1 MREFPHLKTLT
12 ICMWLVLVPAL
23 AHAQASIAGVVND
36 ASGAVLPGVT
46 VEAASPA
53 LIERVRT
60 AVTDGA
66 GQYKLVDLVPGGYT
80 VTFTLPGFNTV
91 KREGITLSA
100 GFTATVDAELRVGA
114 LEETITV
121 SGASPLVDVQNTRE
135 QTAVSRDVI
144 DALPIDNK
152 RQLLIIR
159 RDNVEHLIL
168 TGGPQDVVVE
178 TGIAVEQAAVA
189 PRPIPVARRPA
200 IAPQQGAPQ
209 APQRAPLPQ
218 RAPAPEAAPLVAP
231 QFASNDEPT
240 ARNPLDRLR
249 DLGRPTA
256 QRRSP
261 SLRHT
266 GLMRP
271 VSRMEP
277 ALIPANADNSDPH
290 QTDSATTSR
299 VTPFGGSRDGN
310 GQAFGGD
317 GNSSGQRDEGY

>member
-1 MREFPHLKTLT
+1 MQFLT
-12 ICMWLVLVPAL
+12 SLIGGSGNTILNAAL
-23 AHAQASIAGVVND
+23 ALGVVLILIFL
-36 ASGAVLPGVT
+36 GLW
-46 VEAASPA
+46 A
-53 LIERVRT
+53 L
-60 AVTDGA
+60 
-66 GQYKLVDLVPGGYT
+66 KLVFKASST
-80 VTFTLPGFNTV
+80 VGRGS
-91 KREGITLSA
+91 KRRLA
-100 GFTATVDAELRVGA
+100 
-114 LEETITV
+114 
-121 SGASPLVDVQNTRE
+121 
-135 QTAVSRDVI
+135 VI

-178 TGIAVEQAAVA
+178 TGIAVEQAAAA

-218 RAPAPEAAPLVAP
+218 RAPAPEAAPTVAP